1 MNNFLI
7 MIIILFLIL
16 YIIIYSF
23 ILEYI
28 NLTFEYDFWE
38 CISLFLV
45 LPLILIVAIFLG
57 IAYLGH
63 LIINKIEK

>member
-1 MNNFLI
+1 ML
-7 MIIILFLIL
+7 IILFLIL

-23 ILEYI
+23 ILEHI

-38 CISLFLV
+38 CIFLFLV

-57 IAYLGH
+57 LVYLGY
-63 LIINKIEK
+63 LLINKLEEWIKYW